1 VNALVALG
9 LVVGVA
15 LVGLTGG
22 LVTALR
28 PLFAVALPYAAA
40 VALIAGMTAR
50 IFRWARAP
58 VPFRIPT
65 TAGQQRSLPWITPAR
80 LDNPSSA
87 LGAAGRVALEVL
99 TFRSLFRN
107 TRAQL
112 HEGPRLSHGE
122 DKALWL
128 AALAFHWSLLVVL
141 VRHLRLVLEPV
152 PGALATLQAVDGFL
166 EVTTPALHLTDV
178 TIVLAL
184 GWLAARRLFEARIRF
199 ISLVEDHFVL
209 GLLGAIVVTGLCMR
223 HAAPV
228 DVAAVKTLALGLATF
243 APVVPGEVGALVFVH
258 LTLVSVLAA
267 CLPWTKLVHMAGV
280 FFSPTRNL
288 PNDTR
293 RRRHV
298 NPWNGPRSVH
308 SYEEWEDENRDEL
321 RTAGLPVEKD

>member
-1 VNALVALG
+1 MA
-9 LVVGVA
+9 
-15 LVGLTGG
+15 
-22 LVTALR
+22 
-28 PLFAVALPYAAA
+28 
-40 VALIAGMTAR
+40 AR
-50 IFRWARAP
+50 ILRWARAP

-65 TAGQQRSLPWITPAR
+65 TAGQQRSLPWVEPAR

-112 HEGPRLSHGE
+112 HEGPRLSYGE

-152 PGALATLQAVDGFL
+152 PGALAALVAVDGFF
-166 EVTTPALHLTDV
+166 EVTTPALYLTDV
-178 TIVLAL
+178 TVVAALA
-184 GWLAARRLFEARIRF
+184 WLAGRRLLDARIRF

-223 HAAPV
+223 YVTAV
-228 DVAAVKTLALGLATF
+228 DVPAVKALALGLATL
-243 APVVPGEVGALVFVH
+243 APVVPEEITALVFVH

-267 CLPWTKLVHMAGV
+267 CLPWTKLVHMAGI
-280 FFSPTRNL
+280 FLAPTRNL

-308 SYEEWEDENRDEL
+308 SYEAWEDENRAEL
-321 RTAGLPVEKD
+321 RTAGLPMEKD